1 MPLTFAFAFKSL
13 RDRASAWTGAFV
25 MVAATSTLVA
35 VVSSQLETAILLPG
49 DAGDVVRG
57 YSLPMGLLALT
68 VTAVVLPT
76 VLSRTVSVQTR
87 DYALLRL
94 AGATPRQVRSLLS
107 LQLVILTFVA
117 LPVGL
122 LFGYPAALLFFD
134 FSSEQSA
141 LLWYEEL
148 TYGVGTIIATTVVVV
163 LFALLAGLGA
173 ARKAARAPILVA
185 VVDNVSATRARRG
198 SWIARSCAAGLGV
211 VVAVGLVWFS
221 FGLSGGTISTT
232 ILNVLG
238 LGALALFSVTLAV
251 AAVASLILPTLTRA
265 WTRVVPSRSATWL
278 LARRAVQAQLAATSS
293 GVLPLFVS
301 LTLVGGVF
309 SLLWT
314 ADAAFVAAGRLS
326 EGQSATNVGGVLLIL
341 CGGLFIAAVGAAVSI
356 LVASRDRQREYTM
369 RRAIGE
375 PAKGTIGS
383 AIAESFIFVTS
394 SVILAMLVIAF
405 VVTVTALSM
414 SHYVG
419 PIAARF
425 ELGMPAVIAS
435 VGFALIALVVIPP
448 AIHALRETDIGSSLS
463 SD

>member
-1 MPLTFAFAFKSL
+1 MTVTFAFAIKSL
-13 RDRASAWTGAFV
+13 RSRASAWTGALV
-25 MVAATSTLVA
+25 MVTATSVLVA
-35 VVSSQLETAILLPG
+35 VVASQLETAILLPG

-87 DYALLRL
+87 DYALLRF
-94 AGATPRQVRSLLS
+94 AGVTPSQVRTLLS
-107 LQLVILTFVA
+107 QQLITLTLVA
-117 LPVGL
+117 LPIGL

-148 TYGVGTIIATTVVVV
+148 TYGAGTIITTIVVVV
-163 LFALLAGLGA
+163 LFALVAGLGA
-173 ARKAARAPILVA
+173 ARKAARAPILLA
-185 VVDNVSATRARRG
+185 VVDTVSVPRARRG
-198 SWIARSCAAGLGV
+198 PRLLRICGAVFGALVALGLI
-211 VVAVGLVWFS
+211 WFS
-221 FGLSGGTISTT
+221 FRLSGGTISTT

-238 LGALALFSVTLAV
+238 LGALALFSATLAM
-251 AAVASLILPTLTRA
+251 ATLASLALPALTRA
-265 WTRVVPSRSATWL
+265 WTRLIPSRSATWL

-293 GVLPLFVS
+293 GVLPMFVS

-326 EGQSATNVGGVLLIL
+326 AGQSATNVGGVLLIL
-341 CGGLFIAAVGAAVSI
+341 SGGLFIAAVGASVSI
-356 LVASRDRQREYTM
+356 LVANRDRQREYKM
-369 RRAIGE
+369 RRALGE
-375 PAKGTIGS
+375 AAGRTVGS
-383 AIAESFIFVTS
+383 AVAESLIFVVS
-394 SVILAMLVIAF
+394 SVLLAALV
-405 VVTVTALSM
+405 VVPIVTLAALSM

-419 PIAARF
+419 LIGARF
-425 ELGMPAVIAS
+425 EIGMPALIAV

-448 AIHALRETDIGSSLS
+448 AVQAVRDEDIGSTLA